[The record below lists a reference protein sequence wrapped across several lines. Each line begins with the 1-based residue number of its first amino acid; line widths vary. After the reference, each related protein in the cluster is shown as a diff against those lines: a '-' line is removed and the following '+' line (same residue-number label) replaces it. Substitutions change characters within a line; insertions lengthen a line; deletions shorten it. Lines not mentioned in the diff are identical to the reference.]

1 MTFQFSIWDKIRDL
15 ENLSA
20 TAISNLVSLLAH
32 LLRTKSLPLSVL
44 KVGVFS
50 SQKYSLY
57 LLVLWKMHF
66 LCYLAGTS
74 AVHDHKLRQ
83 NLFQNYQMNLT
94 DYGNAIIWGKG
105 NLW

>member
-20 TAISNLVSLLAH
+20 SAISNLVSLLAH

-50 SQKYSLY
+50 FQKTSVSSLH
-57 LLVLWKMHF
+57 LLVLWKMYF
-66 LCYLAGTS
+66 PCYLAGTS
-74 AVHDHKLRQ
+74 AIHGHKLRQ
-83 NLFQNYQMNLT
+83 NFLLS
-94 DYGNAIIWGKG
+94 
-105 NLW
+105 

>member
-44 KVGVFS
+44 KVGVLSFQNTSVFS
-50 SQKYSLY
+50 LH
-57 LLVLWKMHF
+57 LLVLRKIYF
-66 LCYLAGTS
+66 LCYLAGTL
-74 AVHDHKLRQ
+74 AVRGSKLRQ
-83 NLFQNYQMNLT
+83 NLF
-94 DYGNAIIWGKG
+94 
-105 NLW
+105 